1 MRASDLLGLIVLF
14 FGMVTTFDSSSTAS
28 RAIDPNL
35 STGSIIQRDGADAAR
50 VIAEGLPNEGNARI
64 HWGSAP
70 SASIDRRIAIGETLP
85 DFVELRLIPKH
96 ETYRY
101 AIVNN
106 HRVIVD
112 AGSREIVYVVR

>member
-14 FGMVTTFDSSSTAS
+14 FSMVTTFDSSSTAS
-28 RAIDPNL
+28 RAIDPTL
-35 STGSIIQRDGADAAR
+35 STGSVTQRDGTAAPR
-50 VIAEGLPNEGNARI
+50 VIAEGLPNDGSARI

-70 SASIDRRIAIGETLP
+70 SASIDRHIAVGETLP
-85 DFVELRLIPKH
+85 EFVELRPIPKH

-101 AIVNN
+101 AVVNN